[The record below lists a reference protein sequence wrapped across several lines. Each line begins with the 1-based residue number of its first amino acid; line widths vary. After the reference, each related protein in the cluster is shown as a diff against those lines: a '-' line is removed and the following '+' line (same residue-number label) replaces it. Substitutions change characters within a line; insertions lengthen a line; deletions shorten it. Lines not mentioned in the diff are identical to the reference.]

1 MIDKQ
6 FVVRLKDSRKTIKLI
21 LVSPRRIPE
30 FDPPDFDDE
39 FDLEKLEVL
48 IPFGGA
54 TGGMLIVLVL
64 ILMYG
69 YKTRPQDRY
78 QRDRDNELHFRHLLF
93 VVWFVGM
100 RLLKSFLLTLTVI
113 FVILTAIHHTNIR
126 TLNQYKAFHRHQK
139 SLEED
144 FVKQMDAHRVQEIN
158 RQWGILG
165 QGKLK
170 CDQKLKELNTYL
182 DVHFKAMKERQE
194 EEMRRK
200 NIILAASRRIEAQL
214 HASRAKFERERN
226 RLNQQLKFYSHEI
239 NSRVSKIQ
247 VNIENN
253 FWLKAAKG
261 MHKSLSEI
269 AAFFG
274 ASMKPFIQ
282 WVGLSVNFQSINVE
296 MPSFDDIFGNAD
308 LKMDSLNLSYSNS
321 SSPFWQQQVF
331 TDTRVNVQE
340 ISVPPLNIST
350 PLNKQ
355 RTKELL
361 ALEWIIKLYESG
373 LFTTVLILLDTLWF
387 VYRHTRT
394 YELAVV
400 LIHGFPKVYEL
411 EKIREEGEEKEEK
424 MRKKELKLRRKAVRE
439 MRETNEKVTAIDS
452 DADSIDDLQ
461 ESSVD
466 EVETEQRGERK
477 CRETTRNNNECKL
490 LAVHALIK
498 EKSGDRKVFESAHE
512 MGELGGDVCENEL
525 KPSRGKSAFVIKTG
539 STKCL
544 ETGKC
549 TQTRKVNGKAYSDAD
564 SDELK
569 SIGETNTSED
579 PKRDRFIGG
588 GLKRFDAV
596 NTIFLKFLVKLKE
609 LNYQVRFHFFCF
621 NFFVLFFLNSC
632 TSP

>member
-1 MIDKQ
+1 MINKQ
-6 FVVRLKDSRKTIKLI
+6 FVVRLKDSKKTIKLI

-64 ILMYG
+64 ILLYG
-69 YKTRPQDRY
+69 YMTRPQDRF

-93 VVWFVGM
+93 VVWFVVM

-113 FVILTAIHHTNIR
+113 FVILTAIHHTNVR
-126 TLNQYKAFHRHQK
+126 TLQQYKAFHRHQK

-144 FVKQMDAHRVQEIN
+144 FLKQMDAHRVQEIN

-182 DVHFKAMKERQE
+182 DAHFREMKERQE
-194 EEMRRK
+194 EEIRRK
-200 NIILAASRRIEAQL
+200 SIVLAASQRIEAQL
-214 HASRAKFERERN
+214 HASRTRFERERN

-247 VNIENN
+247 ANIENN

-261 MHKSLSEI
+261 MHKALSEI

-274 ASMKPFIQ
+274 GSMKPFLQ
-282 WVGLSVNFQSINVE
+282 WVGLSVNFQSINLE
-296 MPSFDDIFGNAD
+296 MPSFDDIFGNVN
-308 LKMDSLNLSYSNS
+308 LEMDSLNLSHSNS
-321 SSPFWQQQVF
+321 SSPFWQPQFV
-331 TDTRVNVQE
+331 TDRKVNIQE
-340 ISVPPLNIST
+340 ISMLQLNVSS

-361 ALEWIIKLYESG
+361 ALEWVIKLYESG
-373 LFTTVLILLDTLWF
+373 LFTSVLFLLDTLWF
-387 VYRHTRT
+387 VYRHTKT
-394 YELAVV
+394 YQLAVV

-411 EKIREEGEEKEEK
+411 EKIREEEEDKEEK
-424 MRKKELKLRRKAVRE
+424 MRKRELKLRRKAERE
-439 MRETNEKVTAIDS
+439 IREKSGKVTAIDS
-452 DADSIDDLQ
+452 EVDSINDLQ
-461 ESSVD
+461 ESSANKL
-466 EVETEQRGERK
+466 ETEQSEEQTFGKKTRK
-477 CRETTRNNNECKL
+477 NNKYKPLE
-490 LAVHALIK
+490 VQALTE
-498 EKSGDRKVFESAHE
+498 EKSGECKELEKDTNEI
-512 MGELGGDVCENEL
+512 GDLGGDVCDGEL
-525 KPSRGKSAFVIKTG
+525 KLSMGKNAFVKKTC
-539 STKCL
+539 STKCT

-549 TQTRKVNGKAYSDAD
+549 SQTRKVNGEAHGDAD
-564 SDELK
+564 SDELR
-569 SIGETNTSED
+569 SIEGTNTTED
-579 PKRDRFIGG
+579 PKRDRLIGR

-609 LNYQVRFHFFCF
+609 LNYQVRFDFFAF
-621 NFFVLFFLNSC
+621 TFL
-632 TSP
+632 SPFS